1 MRPDRAHGRALPP
14 VVETWQTTG
23 LVDSEAIPAA
33 SDGDE
38 IERRVVAALDGL
50 GVPYELHRIDPAF
63 ADTAAYCEQYG
74 SLPEQA
80 ANTIIVASKREPR
93 QYAACVVKATRRLDG
108 NHTVRRLMN
117 ASRISFASA
126 EETRA
131 LTGMMIGGVT
141 VLALPPE
148 LPVYVDET
156 LMDLP
161 WIVLGGGSRSLK
173 VKTSP
178 EVFRRMPA
186 ASVVSGL
193 SQPI

>member
-1 MRPDRAHGRALPP
+1 VGPGIA
-14 VVETWQTTG
+14 
-23 LVDSEAIPAA
+23 PA
-33 SDGDE
+33 GGEE

-50 GVPYELHRIDPAF
+50 GVPYELLRIDPAF
-63 ADTAAYCEQYG
+63 ADTAAYCEKYG
-74 SLPEQA
+74 SSPEHA
-80 ANTIIVASKREPR
+80 ANTIIVASKKEPR

-126 EETRA
+126 EETRE

-148 LPVYVDET
+148 LPIYVDET

-161 WIVLGGGSRSLK
+161 WIILGGGSRSSK
-173 VKTSP
+173 IRVTP
-178 EVFRRMPA
+178 EVFRKMA
-186 ASVVSGL
+186 GATVVPGL
-193 SQPI
+193 STSI

>member
-1 MRPDRAHGRALPP
+1 MSD
-14 VVETWQTTG
+14 
-23 LVDSEAIPAA
+23 A
-33 SDGDE
+33 SDGGDE
-38 IERRVVAALDGL
+38 IERRVVDVLDGF
-50 GVPYELHRIDPAF
+50 GVPYEVHRIDPAF
-63 ADTAAYCEQYG
+63 ADTAAYCEKYG
-74 SLPEQA
+74 SSPEHA
-80 ANTIIVASKREPR
+80 ANTIIVASKKEPK

-108 NHTVRRLMN
+108 NHTVRRLMS

-161 WIVLGGGSRSLK
+161 WIILGGGSRSTKIK
-173 VKTSP
+173 VSP
-178 EVFRRMPA
+178 EVLRKIPG
-186 ASVVSGL
+186 ASVVAGL
-193 SQPI
+193 SNPI